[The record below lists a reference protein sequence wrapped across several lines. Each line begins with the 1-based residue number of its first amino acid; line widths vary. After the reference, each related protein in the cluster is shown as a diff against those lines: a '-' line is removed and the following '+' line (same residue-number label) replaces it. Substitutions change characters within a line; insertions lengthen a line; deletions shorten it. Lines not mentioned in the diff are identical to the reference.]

1 VKKPFSINGRLITK
15 DNPPYIVAEISGNH
29 NGEFSRAI
37 ELINQAKWAGADAV
51 KIQTYTPDTI
61 TINHNSPDFILKD
74 GLWKGKKLYDL
85 YKVAHTPIE
94 WHEPLFD
101 HAKHIGITLFSSPFD
116 HTAVDLLE
124 GLQTPA
130 YKIASPEII
139 DTNLIALCARTGK
152 PIIISTG
159 MASLKEIH
167 EAMEIARV
175 SGASQILLL
184 HCISAYPTPLDE
196 LNLATISDLAHRFKS
211 PVGLS
216 DHSNGNLAATLA
228 VAQGAVLIEKHF
240 TLSRTNGAIDNAFSI
255 NPKEL
260 KQLVID
266 TKIAHLTMG
275 KPNYSPTKNEKP
287 MLIARRSL
295 YVVANVK
302 AGDRFTSENIK
313 SIRPNLGLQPKFYE
327 NVLGKLATKDI
338 KRGQPLMFSM
348 VSGLED

>member
-37 ELINQAKWAGADAV
+37 KLINQAKWAGADAV

-61 TINHNSPDFILKD
+61 TIDHNSPDFILKD

-85 YKVAHTPIE
+85 YKIAHTPVE
-94 WHEPLFD
+94 WHKPLFD

-116 HTAVDLLE
+116 HTAIDLLE
-124 GLQTPA
+124 SLQTPA

-139 DTNLIALCARTGK
+139 DPNLIKSCAQTGK

-159 MASLKEIH
+159 MASLKEIG
-167 EAMEIARV
+167 EAMEIAMV

-184 HCISAYPTPLDE
+184 HCISAYPTPLE
-196 LNLATISDLAHRFKS
+196 ESNLATISDLAQRFKS

-216 DHSNGNLAATLA
+216 DHSSGNLVATLA

-240 TLSRTNGAIDNAFSI
+240 TLSKSDGAIDNAFSI
-255 NPKEL
+255 EPKEL
-260 KQLVID
+260 KQLVSD
-266 TKIAHLTMG
+266 TKTAYLTLG
-275 KPNYSPTKNEKP
+275 KPNYLPTKNEKL

-302 AGDRFTSENIK
+302 AGDSFTSKNIR
-313 SIRPNLGLQPKFYE
+313 SIRPNLGLHPKFYDR
-327 NVLGKLATKDI
+327 VLGKLATKDI
-338 KRGQPLMFSM
+338 KCGQPLMYSM
-348 VSGLED
+348 VSDLED

>member
-1 VKKPFSINGRLITK
+1 MKTPFSINGRLITK

-51 KIQTYTPDTI
+51 KIQTYSPDTI
-61 TINHNSPDFILKD
+61 TIDHNSPDFILRD

-85 YKVAHTPIE
+85 YKIAHTPVE

-116 HTAVDLLE
+116 HTAIDLLE
-124 GLQTPA
+124 NLHTPA

-139 DTNLIALCARTGK
+139 DSNLIKLCARTGK

-159 MASLKEIH
+159 MASLKEIG
-167 EAMEIARV
+167 EAMKIARV
-175 SGASQILLL
+175 AGASQILLL
-184 HCISAYPTPLDE
+184 HCISAYPTPLE
-196 LNLATISDLAHRFKS
+196 ESNLATISDLAQRFKS

-216 DHSNGNLAATLA
+216 DHSSGNFAATLA

-240 TLSRTNGAIDNAFSI
+240 TLSKSNGAIDNAFSI
-255 NPKEL
+255 EPKEL
-260 KQLVID
+260 KQLVSEA
-266 TKIAHLTMG
+266 KKAYLALG
-275 KPNYSPTKNEKP
+275 KPNYLPTKNEKL

-302 AGDRFTSENIK
+302 AGDIFTSQNIR
-313 SIRPNLGLQPKFYE
+313 SIRPNLGLHPKFYE

-348 VSGLED
+348 VSDLED

>member
-1 VKKPFSINGRLITK
+1 VKTPFSINGRPITK
-15 DNPPYIVAEISGNH
+15 DNSPYIVAEISGNH
-29 NGEFSRAI
+29 NGELSKAI

-51 KIQTYTPDTI
+51 KIQTYSPDTI
-61 TINHNSPDFILKD
+61 TIDHNSPDFILRD

-85 YKVAHTPIE
+85 YKIAHTPVE

-116 HTAVDLLE
+116 HTAIDLLE
-124 GLQTPA
+124 DLQTPA

-139 DTNLIALCARTGK
+139 DSNLIKLCAQTGK

-159 MASLKEIH
+159 MASLKEIG
-167 EAMEIARV
+167 EAIEIARAA
-175 SGASQILLL
+175 GASQILLL
-184 HCISAYPTPLDE
+184 HCISAYPTPLE
-196 LNLATISDLAHRFKS
+196 ESNLATIGDLAQRFKS

-216 DHSNGNLAATLA
+216 DHSSGNFAATLA

-240 TLSRTNGAIDNAFSI
+240 TLSKSDGAIDNAFSI
-255 NPKEL
+255 EPKEL
-260 KQLVID
+260 KQLVSD
-266 TKIAHLTMG
+266 AKTAYLALG
-275 KPNYSPTKNEKP
+275 KPNYLPTKNEKL

-302 AGDRFTSENIK
+302 AGDIFTSQNIR
-313 SIRPNLGLQPKFYE
+313 SIRPNLGLHPKFYE
-327 NVLGKLATKDI
+327 NVLGKLATEDI

-348 VSGLED
+348 VSDLED